1 MIFVA
6 IPAYD
11 AKVCVETIRSLLDE
25 QSMAHIAGLEMSV
38 NFLPGCSLVT
48 QARNQLAK
56 DFLASGADRMVF
68 VDSDVAWEPGSLL
81 RLASHPVDLVGG
93 AYRLKDSVETY
104 PIGLLGD
111 ATTELWADPAT
122 GLLEI
127 ETLPGGFLSISRGCL
142 TKLRDAHPERAYGH
156 YGHEYH
162 AYFHNPIQDG
172 RLYGEDAAFC
182 LDWRT
187 NGGKVWLDPE
197 LTLTHVGGSQKF
209 VGKIGDWLR
218 ARALS
223 QAA

>member
-11 AKVCVETIRSLLDE
+11 AKVCVETIRSLLNE
-25 QSMAHIAGLEMSV
+25 QSMAHIAGMDMTV

-48 QARNQLAK
+48 QARNQLVK
-56 DFLASGADRMVF
+56 DFLASDAERMVF

-81 RLASHPVDLVGG
+81 RLVHHPVDLVGG

-111 ATTELWADPAT
+111 STTQLWADPKT

-127 ETLPGGFLSISRGCL
+127 ETLPGGFLSISRQVFTRL
-142 TKLRDAHPERAYGH
+142 LEAFPERSYGH
-156 YGHEYH
+156 YGHIYQ
-162 AYFHNPIQDG
+162 AYFHNPIKNG

-182 LDWRT
+182 ADWREI
-187 NGGKVWLDPE
+187 GGQVWLDPE
-197 LTLTHVGGSQKF
+197 MTLTHVGGSQNF
-209 VGKIGDWLR
+209 VGNCGDWLR
-218 ARALS
+218 ARAVA